1 MKEKYCSYC
10 GSKMVKKINGRYNQE
25 TGQQVTFLECPN
37 YKPRRLIKIL
47 FRTQEFH
54 DTDDVDKWDI

>member
-1 MKEKYCSYC
+1 
-10 GSKMVKKINGRYNQE
+10 MVKKINGRYNQE